1 MSKKPQ
7 LYILGWIIICLDS
20 VKSIFCSW
28 AKIWKPK
35 SQQWQLWLSPRRP
48 GTAEHELSYLKET
61 LALSA
66 WSLTH
71 PVWITL
77 LTLTK
82 LQHITSITFHC
93 GFHST
98 LGCLAQVKVKNPNA
112 KVKLY
117 HLELRWQGAGTLTS
131 VPCQVWARL
140 HLSQHVVELSL
151 VVKQPHL
158 RNVRMGKEGSEV
170 VYLLV
175 LPCLLQFIL
184 RKASYFRP
192 RILKGC
198 QQRSLTDSNSFHVWP
213 TFYK

>member
-1 MSKKPQ
+1 MTAVTQPKKAWHSGTWAVISERNPCIVC
-7 LYILGWIIICLDS
+7 LKPDSSCLDYFININQ
-20 VKSIFCSW
+20 VAAHNQHNFPLW
-28 AKIWKPK
+28 A
-35 SQQWQLWLSPRRP
+35 
-48 GTAEHELSYLKET
+48 
-61 LALSA
+61 
-66 WSLTH
+66 
-71 PVWITL
+71 
-77 LTLTK
+77 
-82 LQHITSITFHC
+82 
-93 GFHST
+93 FHST